1 MIGSATS
8 YSIAVVSSV
17 VLHLIVVGALL
28 ISWQPKTEKKV
39 VQPQYIKAELVEL
52 AAKQK
57 AVVPSKTKPAV
68 DRAAKKRE
76 MEKRRIAEQRKAE
89 QKRAEQQRIAQLKAE
104 REAKEKAE
112 QERIA
117 REQKQR
123 QDELERQRRRAERA
137 EKLRAQQALATAE
150 ADRESANSYLQVIQG
165 RLSQHWSRPPSARRG
180 METIIELRLVPTG
193 RIVGVMIVKSSGDLA
208 FDRSVEQAAFKAS
221 PFTELQ
227 SMEPRVFEQYFRT
240 VKVAFNPEDLRL

>member
-39 VQPQYIKAELVEL
+39 VQPQYMKAELVEL
-52 AAKQK
+52 TAKQK

-76 MEKRRIAEQRKAE
+76 MEKRRIAEQKKAE
-89 QKRAEQQRIAQLKAE
+89 QRRIAQLKAE
-104 REAKEKAE
+104 QEAKNKAE
-112 QERIA
+112 QERRA

-123 QDELERQRRRAERA
+123 QEELERQRRQAEQA

-150 ADRESANSYLQVIQG
+150 ADRESANSYLQVIQE
-165 RLSQHWSRPPSARRG
+165 RLSQYWSRPPSARRG

-193 RIVGVMIVKSSGDLA
+193 RIVGIKIVKSSGDSA
-208 FDRSVEQAAFKAS
+208 FDRSVEQAAFKAA

-227 SMEPRVFEQYFRT
+227 SMEPRIFEQYFRT